1 MKAFVIGSLTALLAA
16 SSLVQGATISRSLGN
31 TAPGFAN
38 GSIQTTAA
46 VNTAQSGQPAPFTGN
61 CGSDASA
68 NCSAN
73 WSFSYTVGSGQTI
86 TAATLLLGIWDIDS
100 GASLNQVA
108 SYTLTG
114 GDNLTTLL
122 NAAANAPNAGAGS
135 KNSEYD
141 VLSVSIPSSS
151 FATLAN
157 GTAQFSLA
165 LQGPG
170 LGVLSPTT
178 NPAFNGAKLVFSTLN
193 IDTAEVTTT
202 PEPSYFALVPMALGA
217 LAFVRRRRKS
227 C

>member
-16 SSLVQGATISRSLGN
+16 SSLVHAATISTSLGN
-31 TAPGFAN
+31 TASTLVDGAVQ
-38 GSIQTTAA
+38 IQALVT
-46 VNTAQSGQPAPFTGN
+46 TAQSGQPAPFTGI
-61 CGSDASA
+61 CGSDLTT
-68 NCSAN
+68 NCSTN
-73 WSFSYTVGSGQTI
+73 WTFNYTVPSGQTI

-100 GASLNQVA
+100 AASLNQVG

-122 NAAANAPNAGAGS
+122 NSAANAPNAGTGS

-141 VLSVSIPSSS
+141 ILSVSIPSTS
-151 FATLAN
+151 FVTLAT

-178 NPAFNGAKLVFSTLN
+178 NPPFNAGRLVFSTLN

-202 PEPSYFALVPMALGA
+202 PEPSFVTLVPMALGA
-217 LAFVRRRRKS
+217 FALLRRRRKS

>member
-1 MKAFVIGSLTALLAA
+1 M
-16 SSLVQGATISRSLGN
+16 
-31 TAPGFAN
+31 
-38 GSIQTTAA
+38 
-46 VNTAQSGQPAPFTGN
+46 
-61 CGSDASA
+61 

-73 WSFSYTVGSGQTI
+73 WSFSYTVPSGQTI

-100 GASLNQVA
+100 GASRNQVA

-122 NAAANAPNAGAGS
+122 NTAANAPNAGTGS

-141 VLSVSIPSSS
+141 ILSVSIPNTS
-151 FATLAN
+151 FVTLAT

-178 NPAFNGAKLVFSTLN
+178 NPTFNGARLVFSTLN

-202 PEPSYFALVPMALGA
+202 PEPSFVTLVPMALGA
-217 LAFVRRRRKS
+217 FALLRRRRKS

>member
-1 MKAFVIGSLTALLAA
+1 VKAFVIGWLTALLAA
-16 SSLVQGATISRSLGN
+16 SSLVQGATISTSLGN
-31 TAPGFAN
+31 TTSALVDGAV
-38 GSIQTTAA
+38 QTTLS
-46 VNTAQSGQPAPFTGN
+46 VNTAQTGQLAPFTGN
-61 CGSDASA
+61 CGSDVSA

-73 WSFSYTVGSGQTI
+73 WTFSYTIPSGETI

-100 GASLNQVA
+100 AASLNQVG

-114 GDNLTTLL
+114 GDNLTSLL
-122 NAAANAPNAGAGS
+122 NAAANAPNAGTGS

-141 VLSVSIPSSS
+141 ILLVSIPSTS
-151 FATLAN
+151 FGTLAT

-170 LGVLSPTT
+170 LGVAAT
-178 NPAFNGAKLVFSTLN
+178 NPTFNGAKLVFSTLN

-202 PEPSYFALVPMALGA
+202 PEPSFVTLVPMALGA
-217 LAFVRRRRKS
+217 FALLRRRRKS